1 MSQSKPLAIAITGN
15 IGSGKSSFCN
25 YLRQAGQKVWSADE
39 IASEILFDLE
49 DLWRARWGD
58 KVFCDGMVDKK
69 ALSDIVFHD
78 EKELEYLNS
87 EIHPRVMQRFTEEL
101 IKSDEDALYFEI
113 PLLFEAGLERYFDY
127 LVLVTAPRSVVLERL
142 EERNPGQLE
151 NLKLRL
157 DAQLPDA
164 EKAARVDLVIDNS
177 QDLSQ
182 LRNEAKKLIET
193 IPNIL
198 LGWSPKR

>member
-1 MSQSKPLAIAITGN
+1 MPQNKPFAIAITGN

-25 YLRQAGQKVWSADE
+25 YLRQYGQRVLSADDV
-39 IASEILFDLE
+39 ANEILFDLPE
-49 DLWRARWGD
+49 LWRQRWGD
-58 KVFCDGMVDKK
+58 RVFCDGRLDKQ
-69 ALSDIVFHD
+69 AISEIVFHD

-87 EIHPRVMQRFTEEL
+87 EIHPRVRQRFTEEL

-113 PLLFEAGLERYFDY
+113 PLLFEAGLEAYFDY
-127 LVLVTAPRSVVLERL
+127 LVLVTAPRSVVLKRL

-157 DAQLPDA
+157 DKQLPDA

-182 LRNEAKKLIET
+182 LKNEAKKLIEN
-193 IPNIL
+193 IPNIR
-198 LGWSPKR
+198 LG